1 MELQTILI
9 LGSGLMG
16 RGIAQV
22 SAVGG
27 YKVYLRDVN
36 QGALDAAVENIKWS
50 LEKLHDKGRI
60 QETPSQIVGRIH
72 PILEL
77 TADVAQEIDFAL
89 EVVPEDL
96 AIKDVTFRELDEKL
110 RPEVVIASNTSAI
123 PITQLALSVSE
134 RRKGQIVGTHFFN
147 PVPMMNM
154 VEIIMGMSTTADTVE
169 IAKQYTEQIG
179 KKYCVVHKD
188 VAGFVANRIGICATI
203 EAIRI
208 MEEGIATAE
217 EIDRCMRYAYGW
229 SMGPIETFDMTGLD
243 SAMHAAESIY
253 EETQDPK
260 FLPPVTLKRLVA
272 AGHFGRKTGRGFY
285 SHTPPSL

>member
-1 MELQTILI
+1 MEIKTVLI
-9 LGSGLMG
+9 IGSGLMG

-22 SAVGG
+22 SAAGG
-27 YKVYLRDVN
+27 YKVYLQDVSR
-36 QGALDAAVENIKWS
+36 QALDSAIENIQWS
-50 LEKLHDKGRI
+50 LEKFFAKGRVTEEPARI
-60 QETPSQIVGRIH
+60 MARIV
-72 PILEL
+72 PIIEL
-77 TADVAQEIDFAL
+77 SDEAAGEVDFAV
-89 EVVPEDL
+89 EVVPEVVS
-96 AIKDVTFRELDEKL
+96 IKDETFKSLDSKL
-110 RPEVVIASNTSAI
+110 RPEVVIATNTSAI
-123 PITQLALSVSE
+123 PITRIALAVSE
-134 RRKGQIVGTHFFN
+134 ARKSRIIGTHFFN

-154 VEIIMGMSTTADTVE
+154 VELIKGMDTSDE
-169 IAKQYTEQIG
+169 TINIAKQYTEQIG
-179 KKYCVVHKD
+179 KKYCVVNKD
-188 VAGFVANRIGICATI
+188 VAGFVANRIGICSTI

-253 EETQDPK
+253 EETRDPK

-285 SHTPPSL
+285 NHRTSKT

>member
-1 MELQTILI
+1 MDIKTVLI
-9 LGSGLMG
+9 VGSGLMG

-22 SAVGG
+22 SATGG
-27 YKVYLRDVN
+27 YQVYLRDIN
-36 QGALDAAVENIKWS
+36 KEALDSAINDIKWS
-50 LEKLHDKGRI
+50 LEKFSQKGRLAEKPEVI
-60 QETPSQIVGRIH
+60 ISRIH
-72 PILEL
+72 PIVDLSDEIAK
-77 TADVAQEIDFAL
+77 TIDFAV
-89 EVVPEDL
+89 EVVPEMIE
-96 AIKDVTFRELDEKL
+96 IKDPTFRELDQKL

-123 PITQLALSVSE
+123 PITQIALAVSE
-134 RRKGQIVGTHFFN
+134 ERKAKIVGTHFFN

-154 VEIIMGMSTTADTVE
+154 VELIKGMDTSDETINVT
-169 IAKQYTEQIG
+169 KQFAEQIG
-179 KKYCVVHKD
+179 KKYCVVNKD

-243 SAMHAAESIY
+243 SAMHAADSIY
-253 EETQDPK
+253 EETRDIK

-285 SHTPPSL
+285 DHSGK